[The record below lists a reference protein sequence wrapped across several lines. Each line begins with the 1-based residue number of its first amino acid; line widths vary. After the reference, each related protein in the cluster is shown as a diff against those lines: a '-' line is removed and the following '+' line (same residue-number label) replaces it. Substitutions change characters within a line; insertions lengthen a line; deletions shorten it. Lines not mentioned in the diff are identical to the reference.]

1 MILASDD
8 ENVDAWYLQG
18 WCFFL
23 MAQQVKE
30 TGTNIEELDWIE
42 LAQDSRDCLE
52 TCQNVSCHLYTQKMG

>member
-1 MILASDD
+1 MASDD
-8 ENVDAWYLQG
+8 EEIDAWYLQG

-30 TGTNIEELDWIE
+30 TGEKIEDLGWPE

-52 TCQNVSCHLYTQKMG
+52 ACHNVS